1 MISRRGHQMFYVEL
15 MIYIQN
21 REFRIRLELDNVER
35 IMVDFSRKESR
46 KKWRELRCKK
56 T

>member
-1 MISRRGHQMFYVEL
+1 MISRRGHQMFCVEL

-35 IMVDFSRKESR
+35 IILILAGKNHVKSGGN
-46 KKWRELRCKK
+46 
-56 T
+56 